1 MPQKESEVQNQ
12 FNNKN
17 KQLLRIFQ
25 IELNRFNKI
34 LLTLSPPTKAQI
46 IKTRNCTG

>member
-17 KQLLRIFQ
+17 KQLLSIFQ

-34 LLTLSPPTKAQI
+34 LLNLSPLTKA
-46 IKTRNCTG
+46 

>member
-34 LLTLSPPTKAQI
+34 LLNLSPQTKA
-46 IKTRNCTG
+46 

>member
-34 LLTLSPPTKAQI
+34 LLNLSPLTKA
-46 IKTRNCTG
+46 

>member
-1 MPQKESEVQNQ
+1 MPQKEGEVQNQ

-34 LLTLSPPTKAQI
+34 LLNLSPLTKA
-46 IKTRNCTG
+46 

>member
-1 MPQKESEVQNQ
+1 MPQKESEIQNQ

-34 LLTLSPPTKAQI
+34 LLNLSPLTKA
-46 IKTRNCTG
+46 